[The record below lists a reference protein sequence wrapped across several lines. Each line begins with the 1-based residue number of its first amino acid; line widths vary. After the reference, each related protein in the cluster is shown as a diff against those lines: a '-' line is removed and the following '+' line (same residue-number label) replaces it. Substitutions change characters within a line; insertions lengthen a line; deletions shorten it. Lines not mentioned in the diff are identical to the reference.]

1 MSWFGVSSIVVKEVE
16 KNWMDFDLWFGISV
30 FEMDYIEFIGDRDSL
45 WDDHVTFQNGLLLL
59 LLETET
65 VSGMIQDCFKLD
77 YYY

>member
-30 FEMDYIEFIGDRDSL
+30 FEMDYIEFIGDRV
-45 WDDHVTFQNGLLLL
+45 DDHVTFQNGLLL